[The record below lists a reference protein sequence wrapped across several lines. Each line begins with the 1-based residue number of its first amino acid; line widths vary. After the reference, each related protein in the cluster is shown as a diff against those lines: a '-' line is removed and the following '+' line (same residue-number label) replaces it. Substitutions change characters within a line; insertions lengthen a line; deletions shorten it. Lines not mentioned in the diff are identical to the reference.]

1 MRSINCS
8 DLTCFELILLSSVG
22 LHVVFLSEL
31 RERLK
36 GEVKN
41 EEDDESTGNTDQA
54 GKDIK
59 KSGRTRGRRRF
70 SVQRRS
76 NPEIC

>member
-1 MRSINCS
+1 MCSINCC
-8 DLTCFELILLSSVG
+8 DLTCFELILLSFVG

-41 EEDDESTGNTDQA
+41 EEDESTGNTDQA

-59 KSGRTRGRRRF
+59 KSGRTRGRRRL
-70 SVQRRS
+70 SVQGRS

>member
-1 MRSINCS
+1 MRSINCC
-8 DLTCFELILLSSVG
+8 DLTCFELILLSFVG

-41 EEDDESTGNTDQA
+41 EEDESTGNTDQA

-59 KSGRTRGRRRF
+59 KSGRTRGRRRL